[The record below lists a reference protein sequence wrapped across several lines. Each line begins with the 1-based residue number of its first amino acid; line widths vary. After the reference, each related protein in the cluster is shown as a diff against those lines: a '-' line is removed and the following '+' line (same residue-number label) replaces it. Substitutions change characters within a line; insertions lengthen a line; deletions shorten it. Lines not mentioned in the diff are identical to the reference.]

1 MEFSIKK
8 YYNIQENL
16 SNKEIINIFINDL
29 EENLDGFLKMF
40 NEIKSN
46 PNFIY
51 PQNCL
56 IIAKKIKYWIMSI
69 CVLLEKIT
77 NNPIFILNAETFFK
91 NEKMSTVD
99 TFFFFLNIFNEKL
112 ESELFDKLIFERYIN
127 IYNQNLNLDY
137 KLCIEQMLKIDS
149 NELKSHSNEK
159 LINLLIK

>member
-1 MEFSIKK
+1 
-8 YYNIQENL
+8 
-16 SNKEIINIFINDL
+16 
-29 EENLDGFLKMF
+29 
-40 NEIKSN
+40 
-46 PNFIY
+46 
-51 PQNCL
+51 
-56 IIAKKIKYWIMSI
+56 SI

-91 NEKMSTVD
+91 NEKMSTVA

-112 ESELFDKLIFERYIN
+112 ESELFDKSIFERYIN

-137 KLCIEQMLKIDS
+137 KLCVEQMLKIDS

>member
-1 MEFSIKK
+1 
-8 YYNIQENL
+8 
-16 SNKEIINIFINDL
+16 
-29 EENLDGFLKMF
+29 
-40 NEIKSN
+40 
-46 PNFIY
+46 
-51 PQNCL
+51 
-56 IIAKKIKYWIMSI
+56 MSV

-91 NEKMSTVD
+91 NEKISTVD

-112 ESELFDKLIFERYIN
+112 ESELFDKSVFERYIN

-137 KLCIEQMLKIDS
+137 KLCVEQMLKIDS